1 MKLDSPIT
9 LNPPP
14 TTDPQTNKVVTP
26 DPVVLE
32 ELRITY
38 HDDTSRKYLYAT
50 IESAPG
56 SYYLA
61 TGQTYDGLGDYT
73 RSELDTLLAGVI
85 GTTSEEI
92 QAKLQAN
99 YPRTLEQDP
108 NGPGSILTGMI
119 SALGIK
125 STSTCSCRRHALQ
138 MNEEGPDWCEQNIDT
153 ILNWLKD
160 ESQKRS
166 LPYVETV
173 ARVMV
178 NRAINKSRKLKAK
191 EQQTAA
197 ANG

>member
-1 MKLDSPIT
+1 MKLDKPIT

-14 TTDPQTNKVVTP
+14 TTDPQTNKIVNP

-32 ELRITY
+32 ELKVTY
-38 HDDTSRKYLYAT
+38 HDDTSRKFLYAT
-50 IESAPG
+50 IEGAPS

-61 TGQTYDGLGDYT
+61 TGNNYDAIGDYSK
-73 RSELDTLLAGVI
+73 SELDNLLVGVI
-85 GTTSEEI
+85 GRTAEDI
-92 QAKLQAN
+92 QKNLQAS

-119 SALGIK
+119 SSLGIK
-125 STSTCSCRRHALQ
+125 SSSTCSCRRHALE
-138 MNEEGPDWCEQNIDT
+138 MNDKGPDWCEQNIDT
-153 ILNWLKD
+153 ILSWLKE

-166 LPYVETV
+166 LPYVDAV

-191 EQQTAA
+191 EQQNTVAS
-197 ANG
+197 

>member
-1 MKLDSPIT
+1 
-9 LNPPP
+9 
-14 TTDPQTNKVVTP
+14 
-26 DPVVLE
+26 
-32 ELRITY
+32 
-38 HDDTSRKYLYAT
+38 
-50 IESAPG
+50 
-56 SYYLA
+56 
-61 TGQTYDGLGDYT
+61 
-73 RSELDTLLAGVI
+73 LAGVI

-92 QAKLQAN
+92 QANLQAN